1 MKLSKNSW
9 HARINT
15 YVFGSSY
22 IDKVDCLCPYFW
34 KTIIAL
40 LVSPLVF
47 IINRVEDL
55 GIEVPSIS
63 TDMQNR
69 IGRIIMW
76 TAFGAIIIGLFVF
89 AILNWEKFII
99 VMAVIGIVIVSVTG
113 FMYGSIWIKN
123 KWEDWRYD
131 HPKEKRE
138 RRPNLMVEFIRAKK
152 NKHCPLITWE

>member
-15 YVFGSSY
+15 YVFGSFY
-22 IDKVDCLCPYFW
+22 IDGVDCLCPYFW
-34 KTIIAL
+34 KTIVAL

-47 IINRVEDL
+47 AINRVEDL
-55 GIEVPSIS
+55 GIEVPSMS

-69 IGRIIMW
+69 VGRIVMW
-76 TAFGAIIIGLFVF
+76 VAFGAIIIGSFIF
-89 AILNWEKFII
+89 AILDWEKFII
-99 VMAVIGIVIVSVTG
+99 GVIIIGVVTGSVTG
-113 FMYGSIWIKN
+113 FMYGGIWIKN